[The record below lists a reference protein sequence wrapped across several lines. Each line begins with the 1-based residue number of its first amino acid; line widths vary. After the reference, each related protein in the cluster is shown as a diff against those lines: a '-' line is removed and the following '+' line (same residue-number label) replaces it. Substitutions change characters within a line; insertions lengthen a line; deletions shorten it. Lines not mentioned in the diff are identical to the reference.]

1 MYSIKADLWNFK
13 KYSVRIKHQRHICY
27 LSNLI
32 AYLWGTA
39 WVFNIFSGAGV
50 NFEFPK
56 SLLELGADMIHD
68 GTLSNVTLDI
78 EDGHLDGLKQE

>member
-1 MYSIKADLWNFK
+1 M
-13 KYSVRIKHQRHICY
+13 
-27 LSNLI
+27 
-32 AYLWGTA
+32 
-39 WVFNIFSGAGV
+39 FNIFSGAGV